1 MVYSPRLCSTL
12 WQKRAVEH
20 ANERLL
26 RVTTQPKNR
35 QVEHDPPERL
45 LKMSAERLL
54 AKSAVA
60 GHVGEVDS
68 TSHAEQHLKQ
78 FHQEPALPRAGLE
91 VVDGRHFCEDVL
103 KRSRQKRVRKHRP

>member
-1 MVYSPRLCSTL
+1 MVYSPRLRSAL

-20 ANERLL
+20 TNERLL
-26 RVTTQPKNR
+26 RVTTQLQNR
-35 QVEHDPPERL
+35 QVERYPPERL

-54 AKSAVA
+54 AKGAVS

-68 TSHAEQHLKQ
+68 PSHAEQHLEQ
-78 FHQEPALPRAGLE
+78 FRQELTLPSSDLE

-103 KRSRQKRVRKHRP
+103 KRSREQRLRKHRS